1 MSFHTRLRDELLNDP
16 LGRVYASMDE
26 VEVIHSLI
34 EVDRDVLIPIRSDD
48 LLAWSA
54 MGARFMKIKR
64 AMEDEAKADEIRSI
78 AWAAMKMIERD
89 GTDLDLNLSDRAAM
103 LDTLVSAEILSES
116 DKNDLYSA
124 ATKTISR
131 AQELNIRL
139 PLQRDDIIK
148 ARA

>member
-16 LGRVYASMDE
+16 LGRGYTSMDE
-26 VEVIHSLI
+26 VGVIHSLI

-54 MGARFMKIKR
+54 MSGRFMKIKR
-64 AMEDEAKADEIRSI
+64 AMEDETKTDEIRSI

-103 LDTLVSAEILSES
+103 LDTLVSAENLSES
-116 DKNDLYSA
+116 DINDLYSV

>member
-16 LGRVYASMDE
+16 LGRGYASMDE

-34 EVDRDVLIPIRSDD
+34 EVDRDVLISIRSDD

-54 MGARFMKIKR
+54 MSGRFMKIKR
-64 AMEDEAKADEIRSI
+64 AMEDETKTDELRSI

-89 GTDLDLNLSDRAAM
+89 GTDLDLNLSDRASM
-103 LDTLVSAEILSES
+103 LDTLVAAEILSES
-116 DKNDLYSA
+116 DKNDLYTT
-124 ATKTISR
+124 ATQTVSR
-131 AQELNIRL
+131 AHELNIRL